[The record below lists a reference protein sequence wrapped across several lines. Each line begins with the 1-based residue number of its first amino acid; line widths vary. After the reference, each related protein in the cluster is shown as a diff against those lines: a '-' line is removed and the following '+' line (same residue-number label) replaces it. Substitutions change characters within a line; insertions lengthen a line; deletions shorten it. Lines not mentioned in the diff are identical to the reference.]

1 MYKLREERLKNF
13 YNSEEV
19 SKDIQRANS
28 SPGLRDPPSKGGI
41 ITHADSLV
49 DQSFI
54 GLKTK
59 EIRDSE
65 SPTRDMSFKVTGKL
79 FAFFFLI
86 ALLNYLNFKY

>member
-1 MYKLREERLKNF
+1 MYRLREERLKDF
-13 YNSEEV
+13 YNSDELTRDV
-19 SKDIQRANS
+19 QRANS

-41 ITHADSLV
+41 ITHADSLG

-65 SPTRDMSFKVTGKL
+65 SPTRDMSFKVAGKW
-79 FAFFFLI
+79 FV
-86 ALLNYLNFKY
+86 LLLWRGFELLSFH

>member
-19 SKDIQRANS
+19 SKDIQRTNS
-28 SPGLRDPPSKGGI
+28 SSGFHSPSSKGGI
-41 ITHADSLV
+41 TTHADSLG

-65 SPTRDMSFKVTGKL
+65 SPTRDMSYKVAGKT
-79 FAFFFLI
+79 
-86 ALLNYLNFKY
+86 LLSY

>member
-13 YNSEEV
+13 YNSDDV

-28 SPGLRDPPSKGGI
+28 SPGLRDLPSKGGI
-41 ITHADSLV
+41 ITHADSLG

-54 GLKTK
+54 GLKAK

-65 SPTRDMSFKVTGKL
+65 SPIRDMSYKLAGKSPL
-79 FAFFFLI
+79 LLI
-86 ALLNYLNFKY
+86 N